1 MYSLI
6 YTAFSKSIRFAT
18 RSWGPKAMR
27 PWSPFLAVHQHRR
40 TVVRAYKT
48 DRGVF
53 DGIRP
58 DRNFDKGGW
67 VRSISHTGAASISRT
82 RHQRRQGTRRHLRA
96 ELVYVTFAQPPG
108 KSAPTATSSG
118 GVVKLRLSGGPVPVF
133 NRRAAVDRRHR
144 RKRCAYIERVSGTT
158 TVCAAPQERRVGV
171 ARWRGSDRAV
181 VRCSARSRET
191 RRYAGTVSSRRC
203 SLTPR

>member
-18 RSWGPKAMR
+18 RSWGTQGNAT
-27 PWSPFLAVHQHRR
+27 WSPFLAVHHHRR

-118 GVVKLRLSGGPVPVF
+118 GVVELRLKAAGRYRFSTDAPLWIDVIAGSDALTSSGFQGRQPCALLHKSVEWALPGGVDLIVQLSGAARDRAKLAVTPV
-133 NRRAAVDRRHR
+133 RSAAAAVH
-144 RKRCAYIERVSGTT
+144 
-158 TVCAAPQERRVGV
+158 
-171 ARWRGSDRAV
+171 
-181 VRCSARSRET
+181 
-191 RRYAGTVSSRRC
+191 
-203 SLTPR
+203 